1 MAKKKFEN
9 VKTPVNTGIVDDFL
23 NENIGTTVKEVK
35 PKTQKKEKKQKPK
48 IEVPQDVNIENEI
61 KTEAINDLPLVF
73 TPDKLVYVSLDEPT
87 TEPIENIEENVPVVE
102 DLIDNNDEDIVLGE
116 ISLED
121 IIDEQNS
128 TETDSDKLTE
138 EKVENPPIEENK
150 SVSSPKI
157 RIVNTFSGIHYD
169 I

>member
-35 PKTQKKEKKQKPK
+35 PKTQKKEKKPKPK

-61 KTEAINDLPLVF
+61 VTDNL
-73 TPDKLVYVSLDEPT
+73 TNSLEL
-87 TEPIENIEENVPVVE
+87 N
-102 DLIDNNDEDIVLGE
+102 DNNDEDIILGK

-128 TETDSDKLTE
+128 TETDSDILTE

>member
-61 KTEAINDLPLVF
+61 VTDNL
-73 TPDKLVYVSLDEPT
+73 TNSLEL
-87 TEPIENIEENVPVVE
+87 N
-102 DLIDNNDEDIVLGE
+102 DNNDEDIVLGE

-128 TETDSDKLTE
+128 TESDSDKLTE

>member
-48 IEVPQDVNIENEI
+48 IEEPQDVNIENEI
-61 KTEAINDLPLVF
+61 VTDNLETYANTENLIITDNL
-73 TPDKLVYVSLDEPT
+73 TNSLE
-87 TEPIENIEENVPVVE
+87 
-102 DLIDNNDEDIVLGE
+102 LKYNNDEDIVLGK

-128 TETDSDKLTE
+128 TETESDKLTD

>member
-1 MAKKKFEN
+1 MAKKKIEN
-9 VKTPVNTGIVDDFL
+9 VKTPVKTGIVDDFL

-35 PKTQKKEKKQKPK
+35 PKTQKKEKKPKPK

-61 KTEAINDLPLVF
+61 VTDNLETYANTENLIITDDL
-73 TPDKLVYVSLDEPT
+73 TNSLE
-87 TEPIENIEENVPVVE
+87 
-102 DLIDNNDEDIVLGE
+102 LKYNNDEDIVLGK

>member
-1 MAKKKFEN
+1 MAKKKIEN
-9 VKTPVNTGIVDDFL
+9 VKTPVKTGIVDDFL

-48 IEVPQDVNIENEI
+48 IEEPQDVNIENEI
-61 KTEAINDLPLVF
+61 VTDNLETYVNTENLIITDDL
-73 TPDKLVYVSLDEPT
+73 TNSLE
-87 TEPIENIEENVPVVE
+87 
-102 DLIDNNDEDIVLGE
+102 LKYNNDEDIVLGK

-128 TETDSDKLTE
+128 TETESDKLTD

>member
-1 MAKKKFEN
+1 MAKKKIEN

-48 IEVPQDVNIENEI
+48 IEVPQ
-61 KTEAINDLPLVF
+61 
-73 TPDKLVYVSLDEPT
+73 

-102 DLIDNNDEDIVLGE
+102 DLIDNDDEDIVLGN

-128 TETDSDKLTE
+128 TETNSDITE

>member
-23 NENIGTTVKEVK
+23 NENLGTTVKEVK

-61 KTEAINDLPLVF
+61 VTDNL
-73 TPDKLVYVSLDEPT
+73 TNSLEL
-87 TEPIENIEENVPVVE
+87 N
-102 DLIDNNDEDIVLGE
+102 DNNDEDIILGK

>member
-61 KTEAINDLPLVF
+61 ITDDL
-73 TPDKLVYVSLDEPT
+73 TNSLEL
-87 TEPIENIEENVPVVE
+87 N
-102 DLIDNNDEDIVLGE
+102 DNNDEDIILGK
-116 ISLED
+116 ISLEG

-128 TETDSDKLTE
+128 TETDSDILTE
-138 EKVENPPIEENK
+138 EKVENTPIEENK
-150 SVSSPKI
+150 EVSSPKI

>member
-9 VKTPVNTGIVDDFL
+9 VKPPVNTGIVDDFL

-35 PKTQKKEKKQKPK
+35 PKTQKKEKKPKPK

-61 KTEAINDLPLVF
+61 VTDNL
-73 TPDKLVYVSLDEPT
+73 TNSLEL
-87 TEPIENIEENVPVVE
+87 N
-102 DLIDNNDEDIVLGE
+102 DNNDEDIVLGE

>member
-1 MAKKKFEN
+1 MAKKKIEN

-61 KTEAINDLPLVF
+61 VTDNLETYANTENLIITDDL
-73 TPDKLVYVSLDEPT
+73 TNSLEL
-87 TEPIENIEENVPVVE
+87 N
-102 DLIDNNDEDIVLGE
+102 DNNDEDIVLGE
-116 ISLED
+116 ISLEG

-128 TETDSDKLTE
+128 TETDSDILTE

>member
-9 VKTPVNTGIVDDFL
+9 VKNPVNTGIVDDFL

-61 KTEAINDLPLVF
+61 ITDDL
-73 TPDKLVYVSLDEPT
+73 TNSLEL
-87 TEPIENIEENVPVVE
+87 N
-102 DLIDNNDEDIVLGE
+102 DNNDEDIILGK

-128 TETDSDKLTE
+128 TETDSDILTE
-138 EKVENPPIEENK
+138 EKVENTPIEENK
-150 SVSSPKI
+150 DVSSPKI

>member
-1 MAKKKFEN
+1 MAKKKIEN
-9 VKTPVNTGIVDDFL
+9 VKPPVKTGIVDDFL

-35 PKTQKKEKKQKPK
+35 PKTQKKEKKPKPK

-61 KTEAINDLPLVF
+61 VTDNLETYANTENLIITDDL
-73 TPDKLVYVSLDEPT
+73 TNSLE
-87 TEPIENIEENVPVVE
+87 
-102 DLIDNNDEDIVLGE
+102 LKYNNDEDIVLGK

>member
-9 VKTPVNTGIVDDFL
+9 VKPPVNTGIVDDFL

-35 PKTQKKEKKQKPK
+35 PKTQKKEKKPKPK

-61 KTEAINDLPLVF
+61 VTDNL
-73 TPDKLVYVSLDEPT
+73 TNSLEL
-87 TEPIENIEENVPVVE
+87 N
-102 DLIDNNDEDIVLGE
+102 DNNDEDIILGK

-138 EKVENPPIEENK
+138 EKVENLPIEENK

>member
-9 VKTPVNTGIVDDFL
+9 VKNPVNTGIVDDFL

-61 KTEAINDLPLVF
+61 ITDDL
-73 TPDKLVYVSLDEPT
+73 TNSLEL
-87 TEPIENIEENVPVVE
+87 N
-102 DLIDNNDEDIVLGE
+102 DNNDEDIILGK

-128 TETDSDKLTE
+128 TETDTDILTE
-138 EKVENPPIEENK
+138 EKVENTPIEENK
-150 SVSSPKI
+150 DVSSPKI

>member
-9 VKTPVNTGIVDDFL
+9 VKNPVNTGIVDDFL

-48 IEVPQDVNIENEI
+48 IEVPQDINIENEI
-61 KTEAINDLPLVF
+61 ITDDL
-73 TPDKLVYVSLDEPT
+73 TNSLEL
-87 TEPIENIEENVPVVE
+87 N
-102 DLIDNNDEDIVLGE
+102 DNNDEDIILGK

-128 TETDSDKLTE
+128 IETDTDILTE
-138 EKVENPPIEENK
+138 EKVENTPIEENK
-150 SVSSPKI
+150 DVSSPKI

>member
-61 KTEAINDLPLVF
+61 VTDNL
-73 TPDKLVYVSLDEPT
+73 TNSLEL
-87 TEPIENIEENVPVVE
+87 N
-102 DLIDNNDEDIVLGE
+102 DNNDEDIVLGK

-128 TETDSDKLTE
+128 TETDSDILTE

>member
-48 IEVPQDVNIENEI
+48 IEVPQDVNIENLIITDNLETYAN
-61 KTEAINDLPLVF
+61 TENLIITDDL
-73 TPDKLVYVSLDEPT
+73 TDSLEL
-87 TEPIENIEENVPVVE
+87 N
-102 DLIDNNDEDIVLGE
+102 DNNDEDIVLGK

-121 IIDEQNS
+121 IIDEQNI

>member
-9 VKTPVNTGIVDDFL
+9 VKNPVNTGIVDDFL

-61 KTEAINDLPLVF
+61 ITDDL
-73 TPDKLVYVSLDEPT
+73 TNSLEL
-87 TEPIENIEENVPVVE
+87 N
-102 DLIDNNDEDIVLGE
+102 DNNDEDIILGK

>member
-48 IEVPQDVNIENEI
+48 IEEPQDVNIENEI
-61 KTEAINDLPLVF
+61 VTDDL
-73 TPDKLVYVSLDEPT
+73 TNSLEL
-87 TEPIENIEENVPVVE
+87 N
-102 DLIDNNDEDIVLGE
+102 DNNDEDIVLGK

-128 TETDSDKLTE
+128 TETDSDILTE

>member
-1 MAKKKFEN
+1 MAKKKIEN
-9 VKTPVNTGIVDDFL
+9 VKTPVKTGIVDDFL

-35 PKTQKKEKKQKPK
+35 PKTQKKEKKPKPK

-61 KTEAINDLPLVF
+61 VTDNLETYANTENLIITDDL
-73 TPDKLVYVSLDEPT
+73 TNSLE
-87 TEPIENIEENVPVVE
+87 
-102 DLIDNNDEDIVLGE
+102 LKYNNNEDIVLGK

-128 TETDSDKLTE
+128 TETDSDILTE

>member
-9 VKTPVNTGIVDDFL
+9 VKNPVNTGIVDDFL

-61 KTEAINDLPLVF
+61 ITDDL
-73 TPDKLVYVSLDEPT
+73 TNSLEL
-87 TEPIENIEENVPVVE
+87 N
-102 DLIDNNDEDIVLGE
+102 DNNDEDIILGK
-116 ISLED
+116 ISLEG

-128 TETDSDKLTE
+128 TETDSDILTE
-138 EKVENPPIEENK
+138 EKVENTPIEENK
-150 SVSSPKI
+150 EVSSPKI

>member
-61 KTEAINDLPLVF
+61 VTDNL
-73 TPDKLVYVSLDEPT
+73 TNSLEL
-87 TEPIENIEENVPVVE
+87 N
-102 DLIDNNDEDIVLGE
+102 DNNDEDIVLGE

>member
-61 KTEAINDLPLVF
+61 ITDDL
-73 TPDKLVYVSLDEPT
+73 TNSLEL
-87 TEPIENIEENVPVVE
+87 N
-102 DLIDNNDEDIVLGE
+102 DNNDEDIVLGE
-116 ISLED
+116 ISLEG

-128 TETDSDKLTE
+128 TETDSDILTE
-138 EKVENPPIEENK
+138 EKVENTPIEENK
-150 SVSSPKI
+150 DVSSPKI

>member
-9 VKTPVNTGIVDDFL
+9 VKNPVNTGIVDDFL

-61 KTEAINDLPLVF
+61 ITDDL
-73 TPDKLVYVSLDEPT
+73 TNSLEL
-87 TEPIENIEENVPVVE
+87 N
-102 DLIDNNDEDIVLGE
+102 DNNDEDIILGK

-128 TETDSDKLTE
+128 TETDSDILTE
-138 EKVENPPIEENK
+138 EKVENTPIEENK
-150 SVSSPKI
+150 EVSSPKI

>member
-1 MAKKKFEN
+1 MAKKKIEN
-9 VKTPVNTGIVDDFL
+9 VKTPVKKTGIVDDFL
-23 NENIGTTVKEVK
+23 NENLGTTVKEVK

-48 IEVPQDVNIENEI
+48 IEVPQ
-61 KTEAINDLPLVF
+61 T
-73 TPDKLVYVSLDEPT
+73 EPT
-87 TEPIENIEENVPVVE
+87 TEPIKNIEVNALAVE
-102 DLIDNNDEDIVLGE
+102 DLIDNDDEDIVLGN

-128 TETDSDKLTE
+128 TETNSDITE

>member
-1 MAKKKFEN
+1 MAKKKIEN
-9 VKTPVNTGIVDDFL
+9 VKTPVKTGIVDDFL

-35 PKTQKKEKKQKPK
+35 PKTQKKEKKPKPK

-61 KTEAINDLPLVF
+61 VTDNLETYANTENLIITDDL
-73 TPDKLVYVSLDEPT
+73 TNSLE
-87 TEPIENIEENVPVVE
+87 
-102 DLIDNNDEDIVLGE
+102 LKYNNDEDIVLGK

-128 TETDSDKLTE
+128 TETESDKLTD

>member
-61 KTEAINDLPLVF
+61 ITDDL
-73 TPDKLVYVSLDEPT
+73 TNSLEL
-87 TEPIENIEENVPVVE
+87 N
-102 DLIDNNDEDIVLGE
+102 DNNDEDIILGK

-128 TETDSDKLTE
+128 TETDSDILTE
-138 EKVENPPIEENK
+138 EKVENTPIEENK
-150 SVSSPKI
+150 DVSSPKI

>member
-61 KTEAINDLPLVF
+61 VTDNL
-73 TPDKLVYVSLDEPT
+73 TNSLEL
-87 TEPIENIEENVPVVE
+87 N
-102 DLIDNNDEDIVLGE
+102 DNNDEDIVLGK

-128 TETDSDKLTE
+128 TETDSDILTE

-150 SVSSPKI
+150 SVPSPKI

>member
-1 MAKKKFEN
+1 MAKKKIEN

-48 IEVPQDVNIENEI
+48 IEVPQDVNIENLIITDNLETYAN
-61 KTEAINDLPLVF
+61 TENLIITDDL
-73 TPDKLVYVSLDEPT
+73 TNSLEL
-87 TEPIENIEENVPVVE
+87 N
-102 DLIDNNDEDIVLGE
+102 DNNDEDIVLGE
-116 ISLED
+116 ISLEG

-128 TETDSDKLTE
+128 TETDSDILTE

>member
-1 MAKKKFEN
+1 MAKKKLEK

-35 PKTQKKEKKQKPK
+35 PKTQKKAKKQKPK
-48 IEVPQDVNIENEI
+48 IEVPQTVNIENEI
-61 KTEAINDLPLVF
+61 KTEAINDLPSVWH
-73 TPDKLVYVSLDEPT
+73 PKLVYVSLDEPT

-102 DLIDNNDEDIVLGE
+102 DLIDNVDEDIVLGK
-116 ISLED
+116 ISLEG

-128 TETDSDKLTE
+128 TETNSDITE

>member
-9 VKTPVNTGIVDDFL
+9 VKNPVNTGIVDDFL

-61 KTEAINDLPLVF
+61 ITDNL
-73 TPDKLVYVSLDEPT
+73 TNSLEL
-87 TEPIENIEENVPVVE
+87 N
-102 DLIDNNDEDIVLGE
+102 DNNDEDIILGK

-128 TETDSDKLTE
+128 TETESDKLTD